1 MTVGAVFG
9 VTTCGASQGPS
20 HQQGLAMSKQF
31 TSKSLNIYFVKL
43 VLVLKISASYSCGWY
58 LQDNWIAHQDDF
70 NQLLAE
76 LNSCH
81 GQGETGR
88 FMLGSIRCW
97 KLSRVS
103 ILCLKKVP
111 VCDANNI
118 FGKIENIF
126 FFFPKITGSQRM
138 CCYPWPWICG
148 SQWISF
154 ALRTRKKTK
163 C

>member
-1 MTVGAVFG
+1 
-9 VTTCGASQGPS
+9 
-20 HQQGLAMSKQF
+20 MSKQF
-31 TSKSLNIYFVKL
+31 TSKNLNICFVKL

-103 ILCLKKVP
+103 ILCLKEVP
-111 VCDANNI
+111 EAQFVMQII
-118 FGKIENIF
+118 FLVRLSIPPSSS
-126 FFFPKITGSQRM
+126 PKSLGAKGCVAIHDHGFVDLSGSVLLSGLKGF
-138 CCYPWPWICG
+138 CWG
-148 SQWISF
+148 
-154 ALRTRKKTK
+154 KKTK